1 MHWERK
7 EELLNTETTD
17 SGYQEIIRRI
27 KTDGGTQAGTYT
39 YEDDN
44 GVEQLV
50 VYKYLKDRRWVF
62 MVRDSTA
69 EVFGAVA
76 QVRVAVGTLCAAV
89 AVVILVTLL
98 ILYRQGRELI
108 AVERAIRH
116 LGSLN
121 LSADRE
127 LEAFYGRKDEI
138 GMIAQTIHDVCGY
151 LRKTVEDM
159 GGFWERWRMGTSPST
174 LPGTRRST

>member
-7 EELLNTETTD
+7 EELLNMETTD

-50 VYKYLKDRRWVF
+50 VYKYLKDRGWVF

-89 AVVILVTLL
+89 AVVIILVTLL
-98 ILYRQGRELI
+98 ILYRQGRELM

-127 LEAFYGRKDEI
+127 LEAF
-138 GMIAQTIHDVCGY
+138 
-151 LRKTVEDM
+151 
-159 GGFWERWRMGTSPST
+159 
-174 LPGTRRST
+174 LPISWP